1 MRFRKKLKGFL
12 RGAVLALTLVSL
24 AGAAVEAHASQ
35 SSFRVK
41 TTVGD
46 VSGAVG
52 DVVEIPV
59 TISSQNALRGF
70 SGKLSGNY
78 DESILEFQ
86 GMDTKD
92 LPADGMTS
100 VSGGNFSYL
109 SSSGDSTF
117 SSASYTLKFQILQ
130 ASADPVKVTIQDL
143 YYTDGSASSEKTS
156 LTATV
161 TVGGVSNGSASN
173 ATGGNGDA
181 AADGTTSN
189 AGAASGNNAG
199 TAAAS
204 GQNGADGSQGTS
216 GSTGN
221 AADSA
226 EVSGQQGDENADPQN
241 DVAVTSLNPENG
253 EGIAVDGSS
262 DTGADD
268 TGKMARGK
276 GATQSASVPV
286 AVIVIIVLAAAV
298 IGITV
303 GVKISKKRK

>member
-12 RGAVLALTLVSL
+12 QGAALALTLVSL
-24 AGAAVEAHASQ
+24 AGAAVEAQASQ

-52 DVVEIPV
+52 AVVEIPV
-59 TISSQNALRGF
+59 TVSSQNALRGF

-78 DESILEFQ
+78 DERVLEFQ
-86 GMDTKD
+86 GMDTKE
-92 LPADGMTS
+92 LPSDGMTS

-117 SSASYTLKFQILQ
+117 SSASYTLKFKILQ

-161 TVGGVSNGSASN
+161 TVGGGSNGTASN
-173 ATGGNGDA
+173 GTDGNGDA

-189 AGAASGNNAG
+189 AGALSGNNAG

-204 GQNGADGSQGTS
+204 GQNGSQITS
-216 GSTGN
+216 GSNGN
-221 AADSA
+221 TAASA

-253 EGIAVDGSS
+253 EEIAVDGSF

-276 GATQSASVPV
+276 GTAQSASVPV
-286 AVIVIIVLAAAV
+286 AVIVIIVLAAVV
-298 IGITV
+298 IGIV
-303 GVKISKKRK
+303 AGVKISKKRK

>member
-1 MRFRKKLKGFL
+1 MKRFL
-12 RGAVLALTLVSL
+12 RGAALALTLVSL
-24 AGAAVEAHASQ
+24 AGAGVEAHASQ

-86 GMDTKD
+86 GMDTKE
-92 LPADGMTS
+92 LPADAMTS

-117 SSASYTLKFQILQ
+117 SNASYTLKFKILQ

-161 TVGGVSNGSASN
+161 TVGGVSNGSANGSASN
-173 ATGGNGDA
+173 GNAGNGDA
-181 AADGTTSN
+181 AAAGNSSN
-189 AGAASGNNAG
+189 GGVASGNNAR
-199 TAAAS
+199 TADAS
-204 GQNGADGSQGTS
+204 GQTATD

-226 EVSGQQGDENADPQN
+226 EASGQQGDENADPQN
-241 DVAVTSLNPENG
+241 DVAVTSLDG
-253 EGIAVDGSS
+253 AEGMAVDGSS

-276 GATQSASVPV
+276 GAVQSASVPV